1 MHFTYPLHRAI
12 QQYPD
17 RLAVVCGERR
27 TSYRQL
33 HDRVARLASALREL
47 GMASGDRVAMLAL
60 NSDRYLEYQFAVP
73 WGAGVLN
80 PCNIRWSPAEIAYS
94 LDDSGTEILL
104 VDQTF
109 LPMVDAIRAQAG
121 SLRQVIYCGDGTA
134 GEGMADY
141 EALIAAAEPIEDARR
156 GGTDL
161 CAILYTGGTTG
172 FPKGVMLSHDAF
184 ACGALSIIGQ
194 GIAPAGTYLHA
205 APMFHVADFMFSC
218 AHWWQGNGHVVLPV
232 FDPAAFV
239 AAVEQEQVTT
249 TLLVPTMIQMLL
261 DHPAFKAAK
270 GLGSLGNVIYGASPM
285 PAALLDRAIAAL
297 PQAAFTQAYGMTECA
312 PATFSRAA
320 RHGGDA
326 PERATGRAAP
336 GLEISIRD
344 EAGTELPTGQ
354 VGEVWLRG
362 PNMMQGYWGK
372 LEQTEA
378 ALHDGW
384 LRTGDGAVMDETGQ
398 ITVVDRIKDMIITG
412 GENVYSA
419 EVENAIALHPAVAA
433 SAVIGLPHQ
442 KWGETVHAVVVLR
455 EPDAASEQAI
465 IDHCRALIAAY
476 KCPRSVS
483 FAAALPLSAAGKV
496 LKHELRQQVGG
507 NP

>member
-1 MHFTYPLHRAI
+1 MQFTYPLHRAI

-17 RLAVVCGERR
+17 RLAVQSGDRQ
-27 TSYRQL
+27 TSYSQL
-33 HDRVARLASALREL
+33 SDRVARLAAALRGL
-47 GMASGDRVAMLAL
+47 GMAPGDRVAMLSL

-73 WGAGVLN
+73 WGGGVLN
-80 PCNIRWSPAEIAYS
+80 PCNIRWSPTEIAYS
-94 LDDSGTEILL
+94 LNDSQSAILL
-104 VDQTF
+104 VDQAF
-109 LPMVDAIRAQAG
+109 LPMVAAIRKQAK
-121 SLRQVIYCGDGTA
+121 SLRQVIYCGDGPA
-134 GEGMADY
+134 GEGMPDY
-141 EALIAAAEPIEDARR
+141 EALIAGAVPIEDAQR
-156 GGTDL
+156 GGEDL

-184 ACGALSIIGQ
+184 ASGALSIIGQ
-194 GIAPAGTYLHA
+194 GI
-205 APMFHVADFMFSC
+205 SC
-218 AHWWQGNGHVVLPV
+218 AHWWQGNSHVVIPV

-239 AAVEQEQVTT
+239 AAVEQGQVTS

-261 DHPAFKAAK
+261 DHPAFNDAK
-270 GLGSLGNVIYGASPM
+270 SLDSLRNLIYGASPM

-297 PQAAFTQAYGMTECA
+297 PHVAFTQAYGMTECA
-312 PATFSRAA
+312 PATFSSAA
-320 RHGGDA
+320 RNGIA
-326 PERATGRAAP
+326 PPERTTGRPAL

-344 EAGTELPTGQ
+344 DAGRELPVGQ

-372 LEQTEA
+372 ADQTAA

-384 LRTGDGAVMDETGQ
+384 LKTGDGAVMDMTGQ
-398 ITVVDRIKDMIITG
+398 ITVVDRIKDMIISG

-419 EVENAIALHPAVAA
+419 EVENAIAQHPAVAA
-433 SAVIGLPHQ
+433 SAVIGLPDE

-455 EPDAASEQAI
+455 ETDSANAQDI
-465 IDHCRALIAAY
+465 IAHCRSLIAAY

-496 LKHELRQQVGG
+496 LKHELRKQVAE
-507 NP
+507 